1 VANVVLCCLCHLFFV
16 LCPVPAVVHDICPR
30 LCPSLDRFSTL
41 VVLPSAALKNAT
53 GGLSQ
58 ICMVHNWTQIITVNR
73 KTINLLLVKF
83 TDLQISG
90 QRLQAWPRSES
101 TELRERALGRLS
113 ASTGNGFVCACTD
126 STGPFAQAAAL

>member
-1 VANVVLCCLCHLFFV
+1 
-16 LCPVPAVVHDICPR
+16 
-30 LCPSLDRFSTL
+30 
-41 VVLPSAALKNAT
+41 
-53 GGLSQ
+53 
-58 ICMVHNWTQIITVNR
+58 MVHNWTQIITVNR

-113 ASTGNGFVCACTD
+113 ASTGNGFVCAWTGTD